1 MTKENINI
9 HYDMRKP
16 RVSLVRNAV
25 SITTNLLNGDTLF
38 IKIEDFDDAYRIGRE
53 IIDAALAAA
62 SKSQE
67 DAKSYSSST
76 DKASQSP
83 PE

>member
-62 SKSQE
+62 SMAQE
-67 DAKSYSSST
+67 DAKSSSSST

>member
-1 MTKENINI
+1 MTKEHLNI

-16 RVSLVRNAV
+16 RVSLVHNTV

-38 IKIEDFDDAYRIGRE
+38 IRINDFDDAYRIGRE

-67 DAKSYSSST
+67 DAKSSSSST

>member
-16 RVSLVRNAV
+16 RVSLVRKAV

-62 SKSQE
+62 SMAQE
-67 DAKSYSSST
+67 DAMSSSSST

>member
-1 MTKENINI
+1 MTKEHLNI

-16 RVSLVRNAV
+16 RVSLVHNTV

-38 IKIEDFDDAYRIGRE
+38 IRINDFDDAYRIGRE

-67 DAKSYSSST
+67 DANSASSST

>member
-1 MTKENINI
+1 MSREHLNI

-16 RVSLVRNAV
+16 RVTLVHNTV
-25 SITTNLLNGDTLF
+25 SITTNLINGDTLF
-38 IKIEDFDDAYRIGRE
+38 IRINDFDDAYRIGRE
-53 IIDAALAAA
+53 IIDAALEAA
-62 SKSQE
+62 SKAQE
-67 DAKSYSSST
+67 DAKSSSSST

>member
-16 RVSLVRNAV
+16 RVSLVHNTV

-38 IKIEDFDDAYRIGRE
+38 IRINDFDDAYRIGRE
-53 IIDAALAAA
+53 IIYAALEAA
-62 SKSQE
+62 SKAQE
-67 DAKSYSSST
+67 DAKSSSSST

>member
-67 DAKSYSSST
+67 DAKSSSSST

-83 PE
+83 PA